1 MDLQNNGDQCVE
13 DDQDCQH
20 PKADEVQKYPV
31 RTRDVPVHVHCDEPV
46 VDDHLVEERDHRAA
60 KVIKVHQIVEER
72 RARLIELVVRRTSED
87 KDAQLGIREE

>member
-1 MDLQNNGDQCVE
+1 MDLQNDRDQSIE
-13 DDQDCQH
+13 DDEDCQH

-46 VDDHLVEERDHRAA
+46 VDDHLVEERDHWAS
-60 KVIKVHQIVEER
+60 KVIEVHQIVEKG
-72 RARLIELVVRRTSED
+72 RARLIELFVRGTSED